1 MNTDL
6 LNSEILKAGISLN
19 VIYYEETE
27 STNLSA
33 KNILAENPSADNTL
47 ILTSHQTHG
56 KGRFDRKWYSEPG
69 ANLTF
74 TLIKKLR
81 LSIDE
86 IQLVNF
92 YSSYIL
98 CTTLRNIFIE
108 NRNMNFMLKWPNDLL
123 LNDKKLSG
131 ILLEIKNPEF
141 PVKTFIIGCG
151 VNVNQ
156 TVFDKSIP
164 QNTTSLKSESGI
176 IYEPVKILTSFIMN
190 FFGMIKLLND
200 GKQLISKWKSCT
212 DINGKK
218 IIFRKFADDIPETAV
233 VEDVN
238 PDGALCLRKENGI
251 LKKYYSGEI
260 TLSV

>member
-33 KNILAENPSADNTL
+33 KNILAEDPSTDDTL
-47 ILTSHQTHG
+47 ILTSHQTNG

-74 TLIKKLR
+74 TLIKKLT
-81 LSIDE
+81 LSVDE

-92 YSSYIL
+92 YTSYIL
-98 CTTLRNIFIE
+98 CLTLREIFTE
-108 NRNMNFMLKWPNDLL
+108 NKNMNFMLKWPNDLL
-123 LNDKKLSG
+123 LNKKKLSG
-131 ILLEIKNPEF
+131 ILLEIKNPEA
-141 PVKTFIIGCG
+141 PLKTFIIGCG

-156 TVFDKSIP
+156 TVFDRSLP
-164 QNTTSLKSESGI
+164 NNTTSLKSESGI
-176 IYEPVKILTSFIMN
+176 KSDPEKILISFIKN
-190 FFGMIKLLND
+190 FFGKSSMLND
-200 GKQLISKWKSCT
+200 GDQLICKWKSCS
-212 DINGKK
+212 DITGKK
-218 IIFRKFADDIPETAV
+218 IIFRKFDDDIPVTAV
-233 VEDVN
+233 VEDVS
-238 PDGALCLRKENGI
+238 PDGALCLRNENGI